1 MTPRKKEEWIT
12 GKEAAAILSANSG
25 HYISDSYLRLLV
37 KHGKITSRAVD
48 GRTNE
53 YLKSDVEAYRVRK
66 NQKHKTEPRMKAVK
80 PAA

>member
-1 MTPRKKEEWIT
+1 MTPRKRAEEWLRL
-12 GKEAAAILSANSG
+12 KEATAILSENSG
-25 HYISDSYLRLLV
+25 RPIADSYLRLLA
-37 KHGKITSRAVD
+37 KNGKISYRAVD

-66 NQKHKTEPRMKAVK
+66 HTRQKTDKRPAVK

>member
-1 MTPRKKEEWIT
+1 MTPRKKEEWIS
-12 GKEAAAILSANSG
+12 GKEATAILSANSG
-25 HYISDSYLRLLV
+25 RQIADSYLRLLA
-37 KHGKITSRAVD
+37 KNGKISYRAVD

-66 NQKHKTEPRMKAVK
+66 NERRITAKRKAIK